1 MASAVECIRK
11 HEHDIVRLWYDEA
24 GRAASARGLERPE
37 LTHVMPSYVSSL
49 AAAGD
54 LGTAA
59 PDRVK
64 PLEARLV
71 SRMREGVAIAEIVE
85 EVLLVGLCVE
95 RACAAEIDGP
105 KEVERLWE
113 ELHHAAAALTETF
126 AKHYAAHF
134 DALNKEVQELRTE
147 RDRRER
153 FVSVLA
159 HDLRGPLGAAKI
171 ALQLLTMSAG
181 GNGDTRRQELLRR
194 IDRNLG
200 RTDRMIRDLLDAN
213 RIRAGER
220 LPLTIERCDLARLAR
235 EAADE
240 SMPVVGD
247 RITIAGEPRLI
258 GFWSGEEIR
267 RSLWNLIMNA
277 AKYGAP
283 EGPITITVGRTRE
296 RAEISVHNEG
306 APIPAEEQPELFR
319 PFARARST
327 RTKGGWGLGLAL
339 VRGCAEA
346 HGGRVSV
353 KSDPSGTTF
362 TIELPFDA
370 RPFQM
375 QDPCSGAGCTTVEDP
390 LT

>member
-11 HEHDIVRLWYDEA
+11 HEEDIVRLWFDEA
-24 GRAASARGLERPE
+24 GRAASARGLDRPE
-37 LTHVMPSYVSSL
+37 LTSVMPRYVSSL
-49 AAAGD
+49 AAACD
-54 LGTAA
+54 LGACA
-59 PDRVK
+59 RERVE

-71 SRMREGVAIAEIVE
+71 SRMAEGVAIAEFVE
-85 EVLLVGLCVE
+85 EVLLIGLCVE
-95 RACAAEIDGP
+95 RACAPEIDG
-105 KEVERLWE
+105 EVERVWE

-134 DALNKEVQELRTE
+134 DALTKEVQELRTE

-220 LPLTIERCDLARLAR
+220 LPLTIEECDLARVAR
-235 EAADE
+235 ETADE
-240 SMPVVGD
+240 SAPVIGD
-247 RITIAGEPRLI
+247 RITVAGEPRLF
-258 GFWSGEEIR
+258 GYWSCEEIR
-267 RSLWNLIMNA
+267 RSLWNLLMNA

-283 EGPITITVGRTRE
+283 ERPITITVRRTPE

-306 APIPAEEQPELFR
+306 APIPPEEQPELFR
-319 PFARARST
+319 AFARARGARSS
-327 RTKGGWGLGLAL
+327 GGWGLGLAL

-353 KSDPSGTTF
+353 KSDRSGTTF
-362 TIELPFDA
+362 TIELPLDA
-370 RPFQM
+370 RPFQA
-375 QDPCSGAGCTTVEDP
+375 QDPRPNVSCAATLDHAR
-390 LT
+390 